1 MAQGQGAVNISHKHK
16 PDSTGDELYR
26 CYLTG
31 DEKALKELVELYGES
46 LTLHINGFIGNANDA
61 EELMIEAFTQIIGD
75 KWNFRWESSFRPY
88 LFAIG
93 RILALR
99 YLKERKNESFVSFE
113 AAEAESGKDDATPE
127 TDYLDGERKGQL
139 HEALRKLKPEHRDV
153 LYLIYFEDMSY
164 AEAGR
169 VLNKNKRQIE
179 GLEYRAR
186 ASLKK
191 IMESEGFTYAEK

>member
-1 MAQGQGAVNISHKHK
+1 MAQGQGAVNILHKHK

-26 CYLTG
+26 RYLTG
-31 DEKALKELVELYGES
+31 DGNALKELVELYGES
-46 LTLHINGFIGNANDA
+46 LTLHINGFIDNAYDA

-75 KWNFRWESSFRPY
+75 KWNSSFKTY

-99 YLKERKNESFVSFE
+99 YLKERENESFVAFE

-191 IMESEGFTYAEK
+191 MMESEGFTYAEK